1 VDNSKCTIFV
11 ESELN
16 KRSMKVLKTGAV
28 LKALLDDGWLI
39 VHQRGSHRQ
48 LKHPEKKGKVTLNG
62 KPSDD
67 IWGAE
72 LKSVE
77 KQSGLVF

>member
-1 VDNSKCTIFV
+1 
-11 ESELN
+11 
-16 KRSMKVLKTGAV
+16 MKVLKTSLV
-28 LKALLDDGWLI
+28 LKLLLDDGWEI

-48 LKHPEKKGKVTLNG
+48 LKHPAKKGKVTLNG

-67 IWGAE
+67 IWGDN

-77 KQSGLVF
+77 KQSV

>member
-1 VDNSKCTIFV
+1 
-11 ESELN
+11 
-16 KRSMKVLKTGAV
+16 MKVLKTSLV
-28 LKALLDDGWLI
+28 LKLLLDDGWEI

-48 LKHPEKKGKVTLNG
+48 LKHPVQKGKVTLNG

-67 IWGAE
+67 IWGDN

-77 KQSGLVF
+77 KQSGLKF

>member
-1 VDNSKCTIFV
+1 
-11 ESELN
+11 
-16 KRSMKVLKTGAV
+16 MKVLKTSLV
-28 LKALLDDGWLI
+28 LKLLLDDGWEI

-48 LKHPEKKGKVTLNG
+48 LKHPGKKGKVTLNG

-67 IWGAE
+67 IWGDN

-77 KQSGLVF
+77 KQSGLKF

>member
-1 VDNSKCTIFV
+1 
-11 ESELN
+11 
-16 KRSMKVLKTGAV
+16 MKVLKTSLV
-28 LKALLDDGWLI
+28 LKLLLDDGWEI

-48 LKHPEKKGKVTLNG
+48 LKHPVKIGKVTLNG

-67 IWGAE
+67 IWGDN

-77 KQSGLVF
+77 KQSGLKF

>member
-1 VDNSKCTIFV
+1 
-11 ESELN
+11 
-16 KRSMKVLKTGAV
+16 MKVLKTSLV
-28 LKALLDDGWLI
+28 LKLLLDDGWEI

-48 LKHPEKKGKVTLNG
+48 LKHPVKKGKVTLNG

-67 IWGAE
+67 IWGDN

-77 KQSGLVF
+77 KQSRLKF